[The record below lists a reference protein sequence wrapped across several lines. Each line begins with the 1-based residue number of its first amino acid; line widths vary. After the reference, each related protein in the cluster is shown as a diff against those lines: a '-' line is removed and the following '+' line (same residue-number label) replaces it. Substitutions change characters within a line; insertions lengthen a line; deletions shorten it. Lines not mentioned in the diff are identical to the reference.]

1 MVNGVDTTA
10 EVKVLLRS
18 DIFVSDGRIHVVLVD
33 EVMDPRRVSSQIYRV
48 RDATSEPPNV
58 ETVCGEAVNLFQS
71 AAILWRKKLAGQS
84 REHAGVTALSSLI
97 SSPTP
102 YM

>member
-1 MVNGVDTTA
+1 VSAMVNGVDTTA

-58 ETVCGEAVNLFQS
+58 ETVCGEVVEACSNLQLYYG
-71 AAILWRKKLAGQS
+71 AKN
-84 REHAGVTALSSLI
+84 
-97 SSPTP
+97 
-102 YM
+102 